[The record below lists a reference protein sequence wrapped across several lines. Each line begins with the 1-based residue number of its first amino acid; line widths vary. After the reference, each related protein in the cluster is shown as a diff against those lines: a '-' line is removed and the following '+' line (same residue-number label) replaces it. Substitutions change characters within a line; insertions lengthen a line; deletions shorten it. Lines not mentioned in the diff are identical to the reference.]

1 MWQSVFSLRD
11 GFLEWDSVRS
21 CFTNKIFLVLFILNF
36 LSCCFSPTLS
46 SLERGLLCFI
56 LFSPRNVAFLD
67 CHLEADALLILF
79 FVVSALI
86 FQDSPQ
92 YLFFPQ
98 GGLSRNDFSF
108 FSSPLFH
115 TASVLPWFPPLL
127 SLVALRGC
135 SEGSS
140 AGNWC
145 LFFCLQQFE
154 VHSVLCL
161 RLHCP

>member
-21 CFTNKIFLVLFILNF
+21 CFTDKIFLVLFILNF

-92 YLFFPQ
+92 YLFFFLKGDFLEVIFLYFPF
-98 GGLSRNDFSF
+98 LSSILLLC
-108 FSSPLFH
+108 SPG
-115 TASVLPWFPPLL
+115 FPHC
-127 SLVALRGC
+127 SL
-135 SEGSS
+135 
-140 AGNWC
+140 
-145 LFFCLQQFE
+145 
-154 VHSVLCL
+154 
-161 RLHCP
+161 